1 MTESPLACAR
11 VRVLLE
17 SYVDG
22 DLERDDRTK
31 AGAVREHLA
40 GCADCRRQHH
50 QAVSVPF
57 RLKALASP
65 PPRDS
70 LVGDVMQAIAPSR
83 AGYRRAWTLI
93 APEAILATFILWYLS
108 GLDGLSSIASGI
120 FGDLQGLAGWGS
132 GTGPL
137 PSVPRVD
144 VVLLIALITLA
155 AVAGYHLSVLV
166 RLTPRALPT
175 RRTARD

>member
-1 MTESPLACAR
+1 MNAVPLACAR

-22 DLERDDRTK
+22 DLARDD
-31 AGAVREHLA
+31 APLAAEMREHLA

-57 RLKALASP
+57 RLKALVSP
-65 PPRDS
+65 PPSSS
-70 LVGDVMQAIAPSR
+70 LLADVMSSIGPAKT
-83 AGYRRAWTLI
+83 GYRRAWTLV
-93 APEAILATFILWYLS
+93 APEAILAAFILWYLS

-120 FGDLQGLAGWGS
+120 FGDLQSLAGWGS
-132 GTGPL
+132 GTGQL

-144 VVLLIALITLA
+144 IVLLIALITLA
-155 AVAGYHLSVLV
+155 AIAGYHLSILI
-166 RLTPRALPT
+166 RLAPGALPT
-175 RRTARD
+175 RRAARE

>member
-1 MTESPLACAR
+1 MSDPALACAR

-22 DLERDDRTK
+22 DLEREDPRQAAKVK
-31 AGAVREHLA
+31 AHLA

-57 RLKALASP
+57 RLKALTSP
-65 PPRDS
+65 TPRES
-70 LVGDVMQAIAPSR
+70 LVKDVMQAIAPQR
-83 AGYRRAWTLI
+83 AGYRRAWTLL

-132 GTGPL
+132 GTAPL

-144 VVLLIALITLA
+144 VILLIALIALA
-155 AVAGYHLSVLV
+155 AVAGYHLSVLI
-166 RLTPRALPT
+166 RLAPGTLPT
-175 RRTARD
+175 RRTAHE

>member
-1 MTESPLACAR
+1 MTESPLTCAR

-22 DLERDDRTK
+22 DLERDDPMQSD
-31 AGAVREHLA
+31 AVREHLA

-65 PPRDS
+65 PPRES
-70 LVGDVMQAIAPSR
+70 LVGDVMHAIAPSR
-83 AGYRRAWTLI
+83 SGYRRAWTLI

-120 FGDLQGLAGWGS
+120 FGDLQGLVGWGS
-132 GTGPL
+132 GTGPM

-144 VVLLIALITLA
+144 VLLLISLIALA
-155 AVAGYHLSVLV
+155 AVAGYHLSVLI
-166 RLTPRALPT
+166 RLAPSTLPT
-175 RRTARD
+175 RRTARE